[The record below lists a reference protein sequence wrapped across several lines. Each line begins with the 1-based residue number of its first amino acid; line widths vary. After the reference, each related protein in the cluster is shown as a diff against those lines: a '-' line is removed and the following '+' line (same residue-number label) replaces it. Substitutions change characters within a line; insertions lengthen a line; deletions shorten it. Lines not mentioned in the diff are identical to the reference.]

1 MSNDLA
7 AISTNEEPDIDHYKL
22 LNTIGQGSFAKVRL
36 ARHSLMGTDV
46 AVKVIHQQ
54 GSCRHLEFHCLR
66 VLNYPNTVKLFEVI
80 ETQKTLYLVMER
92 VHRLDMHGYLTN
104 HDRLNE
110 NKAQGIFRQ
119 LVSALEYCHQR
130 GIVHWNLKPENV
142 LLDSEWNANV
152 RELA

>member
-1 MSNDLA
+1 
-7 AISTNEEPDIDHYKL
+7 
-22 LNTIGQGSFAKVRL
+22 
-36 ARHSLMGTDV
+36 MGTQV

-54 GSCRHLEFHCLR
+54 VSCRHLEFHCPR
-66 VLNYPNTVKLFEVI
+66 VLNYPNIVKLFEVI

-104 HDRLNE
+104 HGHLNE

-142 LLDSEWNANV
+142 LLDSEVNLKLTGFGLNEEFIGQKPSMLCGNLSYAAQSSSGAITMTAP
-152 RELA
+152 E